1 LLEPDHSEWITET
14 GEYKIQLGAS
24 SEKIIIEQLV
34 KVDGNDKNLKITY
47 TPSTLIRY
55 FYAHPVG
62 RKVLINGYPSL
73 MRGFAQMSMMTE
85 NKDESS
91 QKLIEEQ
98 DPKVIADLLDQAVAD
113 DQSAFSTFMDQGV
126 SLLSM
131 FIPELNG
138 DRLNDIL
145 DRMNS
150 GG

>member
-1 LLEPDHSEWITET
+1 
-14 GEYKIQLGAS
+14 
-24 SEKIIIEQLV
+24 
-34 KVDGNDKNLKITY
+34 
-47 TPSTLIRY
+47 
-55 FYAHPVG
+55 
-62 RKVLINGYPSL
+62 
-73 MRGFAQMSMMTE
+73 MSMMTE